1 MDNKSTEFDRY
12 QLIIKRENIKKNM
25 EKEIKHNNDNSERNN
40 LIFFFAPN
48 SIAIIGASDS
58 PRFGFWNTKYLL
70 NSKFKTYPVHLYKDK
85 IFGHKAYKNIK
96 DIPDN
101 IDLAIVLVGNES
113 VVQAVKECVDKDVKG
128 IIIETA
134 GFAET
139 GIKNYIKYQKELEE
153 IVKSSKIRIIGPNC
167 VGVTNFYNEFTS
179 SDVDFS
185 KTVKGN
191 IAIIA
196 QSGVLGNVFIDWAS
210 VGQKIGFSK
219 IVTLGNK
226 IDVDE
231 IDMIEYFEND
241 PDTKVITI
249 YLEGVKRGND
259 FIKALKKIT
268 KPIIILKN
276 GRSELGSTAIK
287 SHTGS
292 LAGND
297 RIFDAI
303 FKQYPCIFRVENFY
317 EMFNIA
323 QVFATQP
330 FPRGNN
336 VAIITG
342 SGSIGILAC
351 DELERQGLILAKLGE
366 DTIQSMKSVAPDW
379 VSLKNP
385 VDLGPSQMIT
395 LNPVLKAIFSDNN
408 VDSVLFLFTVP
419 RLPLEFLGVSIM
431 PSLRLIKN
439 LSSKFKKPCIICV
452 FGSRWVFDF
461 ILKPA
466 LRFQIPVMNRVKE
479 AILALKMMYEYNQF
493 ISSQ

>member
-1 MDNKSTEFDRY
+1 M
-12 QLIIKRENIKKNM
+12 EN
-25 EKEIKHNNDNSERNN
+25 EIKQNTNN
-40 LIFFFAPN
+40 LEQSSLNFFFDPKI
-48 SIAIIGASDS
+48 IAIIGASDS

-70 NSKFKTYPVHLYKDK
+70 NSKFKTYPVHLYKDV
-85 IFGHKAYKNIK
+85 IFGHKTYKNIK
-96 DIPDN
+96 DIPNN
-101 IDLAIVLVGNES
+101 IDLAIILVGNES
-113 VVQAVKECVDKDVKG
+113 VVQAVKDCVDKHVKG

-139 GIKNYIKYQKELEE
+139 GIKSYIKYQEELEE
-153 IVKSSKIRIIGPNC
+153 IVKSSNIRIIGPNC

-219 IVTLGNK
+219 VVTLGNK

-249 YLEGVKRGND
+249 YLEGVKRGD
-259 FIKALKKIT
+259 AFIEVLKKLK

-276 GRSELGSTAIK
+276 GRSELGSNAIK

-303 FKQYPCIFRVENFY
+303 FKQYPCIFRVDNFY

-330 FPRGNN
+330 LPRGKN

-351 DELERQGLILAKLGE
+351 DELEKQGLILAKLGE
-366 DTIQSMKSVAPDW
+366 NTIQSMRAVAPDW

-395 LNPVLKAIFSDNN
+395 LNPVLKAIFNDNN

-419 RLPLEFLGVSIM
+419 RLPLELLGVSIV

-466 LRFQIPVMNRVKE
+466 LRFQIPVMARVKE
-479 AILALKMMYEYNQF
+479 AIMAFKMMYKYNQYLL
-493 ISSQ
+493 SL

>member
-1 MDNKSTEFDRY
+1 MG
-12 QLIIKRENIKKNM
+12 
-25 EKEIKHNNDNSERNN
+25 KEIKHNNDNLKRNN
-40 LIFFFAPN
+40 LNFFFAPN

-85 IFGHKAYKNIK
+85 IFGHKTYKNIK
-96 DIPDN
+96 NIPDN
-101 IDLAIVLVGNES
+101 IDLAIILVGNES
-113 VVQAVKECVDKDVKG
+113 VVQAVKDCVDKHVKG

-139 GIKNYIKYQKELEE
+139 GIKRYIKYQEELEE
-153 IVKSSKIRIIGPNC
+153 IVKSSDIRIIGPNC

-219 IVTLGNK
+219 VVTLGNK

-249 YLEGVKRGND
+249 YLEGVKRGD
-259 FIKALKKIT
+259 SFIEVLKKIT

-276 GRSELGSTAIK
+276 GRSELGSNAIK

-303 FKQYPCIFRVENFY
+303 FKQYPCIFRVDNFY

-330 FPRGNN
+330 LPKGKN

-351 DELERQGLILAKLGE
+351 DELEKQGLILAKLGE
-366 DTIQSMKSVAPDW
+366 DTIQSMRAVAPDW

-395 LNPVLKAIFSDNN
+395 LNPTLKAIFNDNN

-419 RLPLEFLGVSIM
+419 RLPLELLGVSIM
-431 PSLRLIKN
+431 SSLRIIKN

-452 FGSRWVFDF
+452 FGSRWVFDY

-466 LRFQIPVMNRVKE
+466 LRFQIPVMDRVKE
-479 AILALKMMYEYNQF
+479 AIMALKMMYEYNQF

>member
-1 MDNKSTEFDRY
+1 
-12 QLIIKRENIKKNM
+12 M
-25 EKEIKHNNDNSERNN
+25 EKEIKHNNDNSECNN
-40 LIFFFAPN
+40 LNLFFAPN

-101 IDLAIVLVGNES
+101 IDLAIILVGNES
-113 VVQAVKECVDKDVKG
+113 VVQAVKDCVDKHVKG

-139 GIKNYIKYQKELEE
+139 GIKKYIKYQEELEE
-153 IVKSSKIRIIGPNC
+153 IVKSSNIRIIGPNC

-219 IVTLGNK
+219 VVTLGNK

-249 YLEGVKRGND
+249 YLEGVKRGD
-259 FIKALKKIT
+259 AFIEVLKKIT

-276 GRSELGSTAIK
+276 GRSELGSNAIK

-303 FKQYPCIFRVENFY
+303 FKQYPCIFRVDNFY

-323 QVFATQP
+323 QVFAIQP
-330 FPRGNN
+330 LPRGKN

-351 DELERQGLILAKLGE
+351 DELEKQGLILAKLGE
-366 DTIQSMKSVAPDW
+366 NTIQSMRAVAPDW

-395 LNPVLKAIFSDNN
+395 LNPALKAIFNDIN

-419 RLPLEFLGVSIM
+419 RLPLELLGVSIM
-431 PSLRLIKN
+431 PSLRIIKN

-466 LRFQIPVMNRVKE
+466 LRFQIPVMARVKE
-479 AILALKMMYEYNQF
+479 AIMAFKMMYKYNQYLL
-493 ISSQ
+493 SL